1 MNTLIAIVGL
11 GVFCL
16 VAEIFN
22 FRKAIIP
29 VSVIAL
35 LALFGLTITDNLPQV
50 AGDYSNMI
58 EETSFSKTFSSLFI
72 LLTSLL
78 LVLSNNVYKNTSK
91 ISDFISIKIFML
103 SGAIAMVSFN
113 NMAMFFLGI
122 EVLSIALYVLA
133 GSHRLDIRSNEA
145 GMKYFLMG
153 SFASGILL
161 FGIAMLYGATGTFD
175 VPTLYDA
182 SISANTEY
190 WFYIGVILITI
201 GMLFKI
207 AAVPFHFWAPDV
219 YEGAPLIVTA
229 FMSTFAK
236 VVAMAAFFKLITIL
250 NSYMAYSY
258 EIVILVIS
266 ILSMTIGNI
275 MALRQ
280 NSVKRILAF
289 SGISHAGFLLMTLL
303 NIGAAANNL
312 LYYSASYAL
321 AGVAAFSVLIYVCKN
336 EDDDK
341 IDNFN
346 GLAKRN
352 PLMAVIMSL
361 ALLSMAGIPILS
373 GFFAKLFL
381 LNQVISAGFLVLA
394 IVAIVNSMIS
404 VYYYF
409 RVILAM
415 YTKDSVKQEVEHGSE
430 FYIVGIVAAV
440 LLIVLGL
447 FPDTILHI
455 I

>member
-1 MNTLIAIVGL
+1 MVQQ
-11 GVFCL
+11 
-16 VAEIFN
+16 E
-22 FRKAIIP
+22 
-29 VSVIAL
+29 L
-35 LALFGLTITDNLPQV
+35 LMCQL
-50 AGDYSNMI
+50 YM
-58 EETSFSKTFSSLFI
+58 
-72 LLTSLL
+72 
-78 LVLSNNVYKNTSK
+78 
-91 ISDFISIKIFML
+91 ML
-103 SGAIAMVSFN
+103 Q
-113 NMAMFFLGI
+113 FLQI
-122 EVLSIALYVLA
+122 QS
-133 GSHRLDIRSNEA
+133 
-145 GMKYFLMG
+145 
-153 SFASGILL
+153 
-161 FGIAMLYGATGTFD
+161 TG
-175 VPTLYDA
+175 
-182 SISANTEY
+182 
-190 WFYIGVILITI
+190 
-201 GMLFKI
+201 
-207 AAVPFHFWAPDV
+207 
-219 YEGAPLIVTA
+219 

>member
-113 NMAMFFLGI
+113 N
-122 EVLSIALYVLA
+122 IALYFLA

-190 WFYIGVILITI
+190 WFYEHICQSCCNG
-201 GMLFKI
+201 
-207 AAVPFHFWAPDV
+207 
-219 YEGAPLIVTA
+219 
-229 FMSTFAK
+229 S
-236 VVAMAAFFKLITIL
+236 
-250 NSYMAYSY
+250 
-258 EIVILVIS
+258 
-266 ILSMTIGNI
+266 
-275 MALRQ
+275 
-280 NSVKRILAF
+280 
-289 SGISHAGFLLMTLL
+289 FL
-303 NIGAAANNL
+303 
-312 LYYSASYAL
+312 
-321 AGVAAFSVLIYVCKN
+321 
-336 EDDDK
+336 
-341 IDNFN
+341 
-346 GLAKRN
+346 
-352 PLMAVIMSL
+352 
-361 ALLSMAGIPILS
+361 
-373 GFFAKLFL
+373 
-381 LNQVISAGFLVLA
+381 
-394 IVAIVNSMIS
+394 
-404 VYYYF
+404 
-409 RVILAM
+409 
-415 YTKDSVKQEVEHGSE
+415 
-430 FYIVGIVAAV
+430 
-440 LLIVLGL
+440 
-447 FPDTILHI
+447 
-455 I
+455 

>member
-72 LLTSLL
+72 LLTALL

-161 FGIAMLYGATGTFD
+161 FGITMLYGATGTFD
-175 VPTLYDA
+175 IGTLYEA
-182 SISANTEY
+182 SISASTEF

-201 GMLFKI
+201 GMLFK
-207 AAVPFHFWAPDV
+207 
-219 YEGAPLIVTA
+219 
-229 FMSTFAK
+229 
-236 VVAMAAFFKLITIL
+236 
-250 NSYMAYSY
+250 
-258 EIVILVIS
+258 
-266 ILSMTIGNI
+266 
-275 MALRQ
+275 
-280 NSVKRILAF
+280 
-289 SGISHAGFLLMTLL
+289 
-303 NIGAAANNL
+303 
-312 LYYSASYAL
+312 
-321 AGVAAFSVLIYVCKN
+321 VAATPDRKSVV
-336 EDDDK
+336 
-341 IDNFN
+341 
-346 GLAKRN
+346 
-352 PLMAVIMSL
+352 
-361 ALLSMAGIPILS
+361 
-373 GFFAKLFL
+373 
-381 LNQVISAGFLVLA
+381 
-394 IVAIVNSMIS
+394 
-404 VYYYF
+404 
-409 RVILAM
+409 
-415 YTKDSVKQEVEHGSE
+415 
-430 FYIVGIVAAV
+430 
-440 LLIVLGL
+440 
-447 FPDTILHI
+447 
-455 I
+455 